1 MEQGTE
7 DIFDAESDGN
17 SSLNISNQS
26 YCETSIY
33 QQLPS
38 NQSVKRRSK
47 SVTSQDKRRSSIE
60 NSTELSTSEFT
71 YDEEDLLVDCKQAL
85 RELPFTMAKRKKE
98 RKKRTCVS
106 EVLSSWEIWK
116 QSQLKSLRR
125 LQEEVRNTISWLELW
140 KRSLKEI
147 EGHFGTGIQSYF
159 TFLRFLVFLNL
170 LAFLLVSG
178 FVLLPSIYITNMDLT
193 QTDTERL
200 KNISLSAPECSRY
213 DQHPKGLVSFYDKIL
228 DLFSGTGFMEDSY
241 MFYGHYK
248 FGVYKSL
255 NYNPSL
261 AYLLT
266 MVFYFLFC
274 LCWIVKRTVNRFKQE
289 SMHEDNYNSRQSA
302 KIFTLWDFCIK
313 ENTTAEL
320 KHHCIVNELKI
331 DLAEQTYKR
340 RKAERTTRE
349 RAILYFVRFLLNL
362 FIMIVLTGAFYVI
375 YQATK
380 SSQNFQQQESKQ
392 GRFAFVTEFFMEYLP
407 SLILTFNNILLPYL
421 FWIIIR
427 YEDYPPNTEI
437 NLILIR
443 CIFLRL
449 TNLSMLVFSLWQ
461 QVICSGGKSEKD
473 CEACGYNIHYQCWET
488 KIGQEMYKLFLFDF
502 LASVGVIFCL
512 ELPRK
517 FLEDHASF
525 QLPKI
530 LQRPPF
536 IITENIL
543 NIVNGQTIVWIG
555 MFYSPLLP
563 VFNAIK
569 CIITFY
575 MRKHSLYNY
584 CRPARRLFRAS
595 SSKIFF
601 QLTLLF
607 GLSLALIPIAVNLFI
622 VRPSK
627 ACGPFR
633 YYESVWDIVPEA
645 VARLPRKAQN
655 FFIYIK
661 SEVFLLMLITLLSV
675 VLTTCVELVRANRRT
690 ITQLKWHLS
699 LARQDKQY
707 LVKKLSTRS
716 QHQRRVHFQDSSSNS
731 TQESRAEASGGKE
744 ESRSEE
750 V

>member
-1 MEQGTE
+1 MEQGTA
-7 DIFDAESDGN
+7 DLSDAESDGN
-17 SSLNISNQS
+17 SSLNISNHS
-26 YCETSIY
+26 CCETSIY

-47 SVTSQDKRRSSIE
+47 SVTSQDKCRSFVE
-60 NSTELSTSEFT
+60 NSSELSTSEFT
-71 YDEEDLLVDCKQAL
+71 CDEEYLLVDGKQAL
-85 RELPFTMAKRKKE
+85 RELPFVMAKRKKE
-98 RKKRTCVS
+98 RKKRTCGS
-106 EVLSSWEIWK
+106 EVLSSWETWK
-116 QSQLKSLRR
+116 QSQQKSLRR
-125 LQEEVRNTISWLELW
+125 LQEEMRNAISWLELW

-147 EGHFGTGIQSYF
+147 EGRFGTGIQSYF

-178 FVLLPSIYITNMDLT
+178 FVLLPSIYITNMELN
-193 QTDTERL
+193 QTDTERIE
-200 KNISLSAPECSRY
+200 NISLSAPECFRY
-213 DQHPKGLVSFYDKIL
+213 KRYPKGLVSFYEKIL
-228 DLFSGTGFMEDSY
+228 DLFSGTGFIEDSY

-248 FGVYKSL
+248 FGMYKGL

-266 MVFYFLFC
+266 IVFYFLFC

-289 SMHEDNYNSRQSA
+289 SMHEDNYKSRQSA

-313 ENTTAEL
+313 ENATAEL
-320 KHHCIVNELKI
+320 KHQSIVNELKI
-331 DLAEQTYKR
+331 DLAEQAYKR

-349 RAILYFVRFLLNL
+349 RAILYFIRFLLNL
-362 FIMIVLTGAFYVI
+362 FIMIVLTGAFYII

-380 SSQNFQQQESKQ
+380 SSQNFQRKP
-392 GRFAFVTEFFMEYLP
+392 GRFAFITEFFMEYLP
-407 SLILTFNNILLPYL
+407 SLILTLNNILLPYL
-421 FWIIIR
+421 FWVIIR
-427 YEDYPPNTEI
+427 YEEYPPNTEI

-461 QVICSGGKSEKD
+461 QITCTDGKNEKD
-473 CEACGYNIHYQCWET
+473 CEACGYNKHYQCWET

-502 LASVGVIFCL
+502 LASIGVIFCM

-517 FLEDHASF
+517 FLEDHVSF

-543 NIVNGQTIVWIG
+543 SIVNGQTIVWIG

-563 VFNAIK
+563 ILNAIK
-569 CIITFY
+569 CVITFY
-575 MRKHSLYNY
+575 MKKHSLYNY

-595 SSKIFF
+595 SSRIFF

-607 GLSLALIPIAVNLFI
+607 GLTLALVPIAVNLFL
-622 VRPSK
+622 VHPSK

-633 YYESVWDIVPEA
+633 YYRSVWDIVPE
-645 VARLPRKAQN
+645 VIARLPWKAQS

-661 SEVFLLMLITLLSV
+661 SEAFLLMLITILSM
-675 VLTTCVELVRANRRT
+675 VLTTCVVLVRANRRA
-690 ITQLKWHLS
+690 ITLLKWHLS

-716 QHQRRVHFQDSSSNS
+716 QHQRRINFQDSSCNS
-731 TQESRAEASGGKE
+731 AQESQAEAREGKA
-744 ESRSEE
+744 ESRSEQ